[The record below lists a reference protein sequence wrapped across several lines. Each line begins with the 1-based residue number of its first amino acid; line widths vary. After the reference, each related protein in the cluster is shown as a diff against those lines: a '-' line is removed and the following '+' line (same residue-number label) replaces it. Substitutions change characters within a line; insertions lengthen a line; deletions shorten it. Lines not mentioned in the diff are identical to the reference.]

1 MDDPLIKS
9 VSRNV
14 QALALLYCIA
24 IFLVLM
30 AVLCG
35 ISLLIYFQAEA
46 YIPAAAMQAA
56 VNGMLVPLV
65 ASLALLLVILAVIAW
80 LLGVFIARRSLYQQ
94 QLQLYAHLLN
104 IAPDAIFLHDSE
116 GRCLHSNEAALM
128 LGSGIHVQGQ
138 RPLAMKEI
146 VLLPGM
152 EKQRIQEII
161 NHGEL
166 RFEVAQGRADG
177 TANLIEIH
185 SRAVQLQPGKTLVIS
200 AARDVTERKKIE
212 EELRL
217 SSEKLAR
224 AMEGTIQSMSLT
236 SETRD
241 PYTAGHQNRVAK
253 LACAIA
259 KEMGLP
265 DDTVEGIRVS
275 GTLHDIG
282 KIFVPAEIL
291 SKPGKLRPNEINLL
305 KDHADVGYELL
316 RNIEFPWPVAEI
328 VYQHHERL
336 DGSGYPRGLKD
347 DEILPEA
354 RIMAVA
360 DVVEAMASHR
370 PYRPAFS
377 IDKAMLEIL
386 QKRGVLYDE
395 QVVDACMR
403 LFNEKHFK
411 LE

>member
-1 MDDPLIKS
+1 MNDPLIKS
-9 VSRNV
+9 VSRNLMP
-14 QALALLYCIA
+14 LALLYCAA
-24 IFLVLM
+24 IFVVLI
-30 AVLCG
+30 AGLFG
-35 ISLLIYFQAEA
+35 IFLLIYSQAGA
-46 YIPAAAMQAA
+46 YIPATTMQAA
-56 VNGMLVPLV
+56 TSGMLVPLIAAV
-65 ASLALLLVILAVIAW
+65 AMLLVISAVIAW
-80 LLGVFIARRSLYQQ
+80 FMGIFMARRSVYQQ
-94 QLQLYAHLLN
+94 QLQLYGHLLN
-104 IAPDAIFLHDSE
+104 ISPDAIFLHDSD
-116 GRCLHSNEAALM
+116 GGCLYSNEAALM
-128 LGSGIHVQGQ
+128 LGSGLHARGQ
-138 RPLAMKEI
+138 RPLALKEI
-146 VLLPGM
+146 VHLPGM
-152 EKQRIQEII
+152 EKQRIQEIT
-161 NHGEL
+161 NYGEL
-166 RFEVAQGRADG
+166 RFEVEQGKSDG
-177 TANLIEIH
+177 TSNLIEVH
-185 SRAVQLQPGKTLVIS
+185 SRSVQLQPGKTLIIS
-200 AARDVTERKKIE
+200 SARDVTERKKIE
-212 EELRL
+212 EELKL

-224 AMEGTIQSMSLT
+224 AMEGTIQSMALT

-259 KEMGLP
+259 REMGLP

-336 DGSGYPRGLKD
+336 DGSGYPRGLK
-347 DEILPEA
+347 EEQIMPEA

-377 IDKAMLEIL
+377 IEKAMLEIL
-386 QKRGVLYDE
+386 QKRDVLYDGP
-395 QVVDACMR
+395 VVDACLR

-411 LE
+411 LD